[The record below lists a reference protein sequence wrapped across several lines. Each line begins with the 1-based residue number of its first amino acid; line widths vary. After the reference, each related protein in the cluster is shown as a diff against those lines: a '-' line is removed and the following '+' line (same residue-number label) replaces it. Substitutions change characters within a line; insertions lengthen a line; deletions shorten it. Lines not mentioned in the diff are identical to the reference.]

1 MTYTYSSD
9 SKKISASISNSKLS
23 KNSAIISNGHNSSS
37 QNRTDKDTYQVINT
51 SNTVNTNN
59 SNSKESSNKS
69 DLKQI
74 REVINKRKCLIE
86 KQKQVSNNKGNKVFG
101 DTITNLIEINSK
113 KKENLNTHTN
123 SNTNMGS
130 NFINNEFKKITLIES
145 PEELLDKV
153 PELGA
158 TKNYKNN
165 VKITNITNIIVG
177 PNSFDIKNMK
187 TPSNDTMLRDIKA
200 LHLITQK
207 ALSTQSKHNPI
218 DSIDDERRSFIN
230 FHNISSKKAL
240 FIEDNSDLPAG
251 SIRNQ
256 CMSDHYNSR
265 ESSRSNSIHYDE
277 EDKNKKQIINIININ
292 NNYNIGNINMTNI
305 SNKNINK
312 NIFTNKSNFSN
323 SGSNSNQTKK
333 SFRTVNISNYKKNL
347 SNTQNNINN
356 TSIPNNNNTN
366 LNITNEPSI
375 DKSNISSKTLKKLIP
390 KNTQNLSNTTKT
402 LKDIIKSV
410 KSDNRAKEKFI
421 KFTGK

>member
-23 KNSAIISNGHNSSS
+23 KNSAINSNGQNSSL
-37 QNRTDKDTYQVINT
+37 QNRLGLEKDSYQVVNT
-51 SNTVNTNN
+51 SNTINTNN

-69 DLKQI
+69 DTKQI
-74 REVINKRKCLIE
+74 REVINKRKSLVE
-86 KQKQVSNNKGNKVFG
+86 KQKKLGNKVLG
-101 DTITNLIEINSK
+101 NLIEMNSNTK
-113 KKENLNTHTN
+113 KKEN
-123 SNTNMGS
+123 
-130 NFINNEFKKITLIES
+130 FNEIKKITVIES
-145 PEELLDKV
+145 PEELLDTV
-153 PELGA
+153 PDLA
-158 TKNYKNN
+158 QNKNYPNN

-177 PNSFDIKNMK
+177 TNSFDMKNMK

-251 SIRNQ
+251 SMRNQ
-256 CMSDHYNSR
+256 FLTEHNYSR
-265 ESSRSNSIHYDE
+265 DNKDSRDYTYMNTEE

-305 SNKNINK
+305 SNKNI
-312 NIFTNKSNFSN
+312 FTNMNNFSN
-323 SGSNSNQTKK
+323 SGSNSNQTKN
-333 SFRTVNISNYKKNL
+333 SFRTVSIGNYKKNL
-347 SNTQNNINN
+347 SKIQNNINN
-356 TSIPNNNNTN
+356 SNITGNNTN
-366 LNITNEPSI
+366 LNVTNEPSM
-375 DKSNISSKTLKKLIP
+375 DGKSNISNKTLKKLIP
-390 KNTQNLSNTTKT
+390 KNSGSGNTSTTTKT
-402 LKDIIKSV
+402 LKDIIRSV

-421 KFTGK
+421 KLTGFK

>member
-23 KNSAIISNGHNSSS
+23 KNSAIASNGHNSSS
-37 QNRTDKDTYQVINT
+37 QNRLEKESYQVINT

-69 DLKQI
+69 DTKQF
-74 REVINKRKCLIE
+74 RDVINKRKSLIE
-86 KQKQVSNNKGNKVFG
+86 KQKQLGNKVLG
-101 DTITNLIEINSK
+101 NVIGNLIEMNNK
-113 KKENLNTHTN
+113 KKENL
-123 SNTNMGS
+123 
-130 NFINNEFKKITLIES
+130 NEFKKITLIES
-145 PEELLDKV
+145 PEELLDTV
-153 PELGA
+153 PELNTPGN
-158 TKNYKNN
+158 KNFKNNKNN

-187 TPSNDTMLRDIKA
+187 NMKAQSNDTMMRDIKA

-251 SIRNQ
+251 SIRNHI
-256 CMSDHYNSR
+256 MGDSNRSR
-265 ESSRSNSIHYDE
+265 DSRDSSHMDYAE

-305 SNKNINK
+305 SNKNINQ
-312 NIFTNKSNFSN
+312 NIFNNMSSYSN
-323 SGSNSNQTKK
+323 SGSNSNQTKN
-333 SFRTVNISNYKKNL
+333 SFRTCNISAYKKNL
-347 SNTQNNINN
+347 SNIQNHMNN
-356 TSIPNNNNTN
+356 TSIPNNNPL

-375 DKSNISSKTLKKLIP
+375 ECGKSNVSTKTLKKMIP
-390 KNTQNLSNTTKT
+390 KNTGNISSTSKT

-410 KSDNRAKEKFI
+410 KSDNKAKEKFI
-421 KFTGK
+421 KFTGFK

>member
-1 MTYTYSSD
+1 M
-9 SKKISASISNSKLS
+9 S
-23 KNSAIISNGHNSSS
+23 KNSALASNGQNSSL
-37 QNRTDKDTYQVINT
+37 QNRTEKENYQIINT

-74 REVINKRKCLIE
+74 REVINKRKSLIE
-86 KQKQVSNNKGNKVFG
+86 KQKQLGNKVLG
-101 DTITNLIEINSK
+101 DAISNLIELNHK
-113 KKENLNTHTN
+113 KKEN
-123 SNTNMGS
+123 
-130 NFINNEFKKITLIES
+130 INEVKQITVES
-145 PEELLDKV
+145 PEELLDTV
-153 PELGA
+153 PELNG
-158 TKNYKNN
+158 TTQNKNFKNN

-177 PNSFDIKNMK
+177 ANSFDIKNMK
-187 TPSNDTMLRDIKA
+187 TTSNDTMLRDIKA

-251 SIRNQ
+251 SVRHQ

-265 ESSRSNSIHYDE
+265 ESSRSNSINFDG

-305 SNKNINK
+305 SNKNINQ
-312 NIFTNKSNFSN
+312 NIFTNLSNFSN

-347 SNTQNNINN
+347 SNIQNNINS
-356 TSIPNNNNTN
+356 TSIPNNNTNIN
-366 LNITNEPSI
+366 LNITNDPSI
-375 DKSNISSKTLKKLIP
+375 ECGKSNISSKTLKKLIP
-390 KNTQNLSNTTKT
+390 KNTQNVSSTTKT

>member
-1 MTYTYSSD
+1 
-9 SKKISASISNSKLS
+9 LS
-23 KNSAIISNGHNSSS
+23 KNSALASNGQNSSL
-37 QNRTDKDTYQVINT
+37 QNRTEKENYQIINT

-74 REVINKRKCLIE
+74 REVINKRKSLIE
-86 KQKQVSNNKGNKVFG
+86 KQKQLGNKVLG
-101 DTITNLIEINSK
+101 DAISNLIELNHK
-113 KKENLNTHTN
+113 KKEN
-123 SNTNMGS
+123 
-130 NFINNEFKKITLIES
+130 INEVKQITVES
-145 PEELLDKV
+145 PEELLDTV
-153 PELGA
+153 PELNG
-158 TKNYKNN
+158 TTQNKNFKNN

-177 PNSFDIKNMK
+177 ANSFDIKNMK
-187 TPSNDTMLRDIKA
+187 TTSNDTMLRDIKA

-251 SIRNQ
+251 SVRHQ

-265 ESSRSNSIHYDE
+265 ESSRSNSINFDG

-305 SNKNINK
+305 SNKNINQ
-312 NIFTNKSNFSN
+312 NIFTNLSNFSN

-347 SNTQNNINN
+347 SNIQNNINS
-356 TSIPNNNNTN
+356 TSIPNNNTNIN
-366 LNITNEPSI
+366 LNITNDPSI
-375 DKSNISSKTLKKLIP
+375 ECGKSNISSKTLKKLIP
-390 KNTQNLSNTTKT
+390 KNTQNVSSTTKT